1 MKLLAIDSNSIL
13 NRAYYGVRP
22 LTTKDGIYT
31 NGIYGFLTILLRICE
46 ETTPDAIAFAFDL
59 KSPTFRH
66 KLYTGYKAGRHGMPD
81 ELAMQLPYL
90 KELLNKLGYP
100 VVTCEGYEADD
111 ILGTLARL
119 CEDTGNECIIATGD
133 RDSLQLVSD
142 ATTVRLATTKM
153 GRPESTFYGVEEIR
167 EKYGVTPR
175 ELIQVKAL
183 MGDSSDNI
191 PGVAGIGE
199 KTALALIS
207 RFHTVDEVYASLE
220 DPAIKPGVRKK
231 LEAGAESCRLSLTL
245 AEIDR
250 NAPIDP
256 ELDHYI
262 PSPRDTAGC
271 SRLMTELEL
280 FSLMKRMEIP
290 ALTELETASEPA
302 PEAEPTPALRLIPA
316 SAEAADRL
324 LGCETPHL
332 LARYEGDA
340 LTALALSSGKEL
352 LLCQAGEPSF
362 DAVSAALYGCKGLI
376 TRDSKQLY
384 RHCMAGQ
391 HTLPQVRLDC
401 ELAAYLLRPTASDYS
416 TERLAAEYSVL
427 PLPCES
433 EDPLAQEMACLI
445 PLARVLEEKITQQEQ
460 QWLLTEV
467 EHPLAEVL
475 ASMELIGFSLDIDGL
490 TAYGQELESQLTAR
504 AEEIYELAGGQFN
517 INSPMQLGNVLFE
530 KLGLPHGKKTQR
542 GYSTNADVLE
552 SLRDK
557 HPIIDCILDYR
568 KLAKLKNTYVDG
580 LLKVVGADGRVH
592 SIFKQTETRTG
603 RISSAE
609 PNLQNIPVRTDEGSV
624 FRKFFFAAG
633 DHTLVDADYSQ
644 IELRVLAHIARDENM
659 IEGFRS
665 GADIHTQTAAQVFGM
680 PPDYVTSQMRSR
692 AKAVNFGIVYGIG
705 AYSLSRDIGVTVA
718 EANDYI
724 NGYLRTYHG
733 VRQYM
738 EDTKQF
744 AKENGYVKTMFG
756 RRRDLPEMSATN
768 RVTKAFGERVAMNTP
783 IQGTAADI
791 IKIAMVR
798 VYRRL
803 QAEGLKSR
811 LILQVHDELIVETT
825 PDEIDAVKILL
836 QQEMS
841 GAAELSVPLVVDVGV
856 GRTWYEAK

>member
-66 KLYTGYKAGRHGMPD
+66 KLYTGYKAGRHGMPN

-207 RFHTVDEVYASLE
+207 RFHTVDEVYTSLE

-290 ALTELETASEPA
+290 ALTELETAGEPA

-352 LLCQAGEPSF
+352 LLCQAGEPGF
-362 DAVSAALYGCKGLI
+362 DVVSAALYGRKGLI

-467 EHPLAEVL
+467 EQPLAEVL

-825 PDEIDAVKILL
+825 PDEIDAVKTLL

>member
-1 MKLLAIDSNSIL
+1 
-13 NRAYYGVRP
+13 
-22 LTTKDGIYT
+22 
-31 NGIYGFLTILLRICE
+31 
-46 ETTPDAIAFAFDL
+46 
-59 KSPTFRH
+59 
-66 KLYTGYKAGRHGMPD
+66 MPS
-81 ELAMQLPYL
+81 LHWRSA
-90 KELLNKLGYP
+90 
-100 VVTCEGYEADD
+100 A
-111 ILGTLARL
+111 ARN
-119 CEDTGNECIIATGD
+119 C
-133 RDSLQLVSD
+133 
-142 ATTVRLATTKM
+142 
-153 GRPESTFYGVEEIR
+153 
-167 EKYGVTPR
+167 
-175 ELIQVKAL
+175 
-183 MGDSSDNI
+183 
-191 PGVAGIGE
+191 
-199 KTALALIS
+199 
-207 RFHTVDEVYASLE
+207 
-220 DPAIKPGVRKK
+220 
-231 LEAGAESCRLSLTL
+231 
-245 AEIDR
+245 
-250 NAPIDP
+250 
-256 ELDHYI
+256 
-262 PSPRDTAGC
+262 C
-271 SRLMTELEL
+271 S
-280 FSLMKRMEIP
+280 
-290 ALTELETASEPA
+290 
-302 PEAEPTPALRLIPA
+302 
-316 SAEAADRL
+316 
-324 LGCETPHL
+324 
-332 LARYEGDA
+332 ARQG
-340 LTALALSSGKEL
+340 SQG
-352 LLCQAGEPSF
+352 F
-362 DAVSAALYGCKGLI
+362 DAVSAALYGRKGLI

-433 EDPLAQEMACLI
+433 EAPLAQEMACLI

-467 EHPLAEVL
+467 EQPLAEVL

-825 PDEIDAVKILL
+825 PDEIDAVKTLL

>member
-31 NGIYGFLTILLRICE
+31 NGIYGFLTIFLKICE
-46 ETTPDAIAFAFDL
+46 ETSPDAVAFAFDL
-59 KSPTFRH
+59 KAPTFRH
-66 KLYTGYKAGRHGMPD
+66 RLYTDYKAGRHAMPE

-90 KELLNKLGYP
+90 KDLLAKLGYR

-119 CEDTGNECIIATGD
+119 CEDAGAECVVATGD
-133 RDSLQLVSD
+133 RDSLQLVSP

-153 GRPESTFYGVEEIR
+153 GRPESTFYGVNEIV

-199 KTALALIS
+199 KTALALIGQ
-207 RFHTVDEVYASLE
+207 FHSVDGVYAHLD

-231 LEAGAESCRLSLTL
+231 LEAGESSCRMSLTL
-245 AEIDR
+245 AEISRD
-250 NAPIDP
+250 APIDGNL
-256 ELDHYI
+256 EDYI
-262 PSPRDTAGC
+262 PQPRDTAGV
-271 SRLMTELEL
+271 SRLMTQLEL
-280 FSLMKRMEIP
+280 FSLMKRMGIP
-290 ALTELETASEPA
+290 GPGELEDA
-302 PEAEPTPALRLIPA
+302 PEQKPDAPQHGLTLTGATAKEAVRLMESDAPCLI
-316 SAEAADRL
+316 
-324 LGCETPHL
+324 G
-332 LARYEGDA
+332 RYENDRI
-340 LTALALSSGKEL
+340 TALAMSDGEAL
-352 LLCQAGEPSF
+352 LLSREGEPEF
-362 DAVSAALYGCKGLI
+362 EEIAAAVSRAGALV
-376 TRDSKQLY
+376 TRESKLLY
-384 RHCMAGQ
+384 RWCMASGRP
-391 HTLPQVRLDC
+391 LPRVRLDC
-401 ELAAYLLRPTASDYS
+401 ELAAYLLRPTANDY
-416 TERLAAEYSVL
+416 TTVRLAAEYGVRSL
-427 PLPCES
+427 ACDS
-433 EDPLAQEMACLI
+433 DDPLALEMAQLI
-445 PLARVLEEKITQQEQ
+445 PLAAALEEKIAAQEQ

-467 EHPLAEVL
+467 EQPLAEVL
-475 ASMELIGFSLDIDGL
+475 ASMELIGFSLDVKGL
-490 TAYGQELESQLTAR
+490 EEYGRELDSQLSGR
-504 AEEIYELAGGQFN
+504 AEEIYQLAGGQFN
-517 INSPMQLGNVLFE
+517 INSPQQLGNVLFE

-580 LLKVVGADGRVH
+580 LIKVVGQDGRVH
-592 SIFKQTETRTG
+592 SQFKQTETRTG

-609 PNLQNIPVRTDEGSV
+609 PNLQNIPVRTDIGSV
-624 FRKFFFAAG
+624 FRKFFYAAG
-633 DHTLVDADYSQ
+633 DRTLVDADYSQ
-644 IELRVLAHIARDENM
+644 IELRVLAHIANDRNM

-680 PPDYVTSQMRSR
+680 PPEYVTSQMRSR

-718 EANDYI
+718 EANNYI
-724 NGYLRTYHG
+724 NGYLRTYSG

-744 AKENGYVKTMFG
+744 AREHGYVRTLFG

-768 RVTKAFGERVAMNTP
+768 RNTRAFGERVAMNTP

-803 QAEGLKSR
+803 RDEQLKSR

-825 PDEIDAVKILL
+825 PDEIDTVKALVRE
-836 QQEMS
+836 EMS
-841 GAAELSVPLVVDVGV
+841 GAADLSVPLVVDVGV
-856 GRTWYEAK
+856 GKTWYEAK

>member
-290 ALTELETASEPA
+290 ALTELETAGEPA

-352 LLCQAGEPSF
+352 LLCQAGEPGF
-362 DAVSAALYGCKGLI
+362 DIVSAALYGRKGLI

-467 EHPLAEVL
+467 EQPLAEVL